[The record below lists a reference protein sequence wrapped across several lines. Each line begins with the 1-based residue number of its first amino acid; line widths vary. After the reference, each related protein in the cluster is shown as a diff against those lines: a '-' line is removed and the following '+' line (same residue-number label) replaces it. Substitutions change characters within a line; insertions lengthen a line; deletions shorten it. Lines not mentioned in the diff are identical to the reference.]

1 MPATVPKWL
10 GAGAPPTLTYFV
22 PPGPSVKSPNLD
34 KPRSH
39 TMSLAR
45 MMEMNLN
52 SPQNN
57 AVILHTISHFQA
69 RSASTSYLRSYVM
82 TASPAASP

>member
-1 MPATVPKWL
+1 MPVTVPKWL
-10 GAGAPPTLTYFV
+10 RAGVLQILTYFALL
-22 PPGPSVKSPNLD
+22 GPSVKSPNLD
-34 KPRSH
+34 RPRSH

-45 MMEMNLN
+45 MMEMNSN

-57 AVILHTISHFQA
+57 AVFLQTISHFQA
-69 RSASTSYLRSYVM
+69 RSASTFYLRIYVM